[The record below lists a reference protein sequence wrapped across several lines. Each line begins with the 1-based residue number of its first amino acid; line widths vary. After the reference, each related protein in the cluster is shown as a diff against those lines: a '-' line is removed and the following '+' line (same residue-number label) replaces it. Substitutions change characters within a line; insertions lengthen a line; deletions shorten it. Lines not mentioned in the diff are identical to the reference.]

1 MSFPNPPP
9 QPTSQS
15 FSQRS
20 FFEGDV
26 SGFWPHHPTNH
37 PNFPFNVENHEFPAQ
52 FDNGPPFKRPRNSE
66 NYPSTN
72 FAQLPPSSA
81 PKMNSSGNKGT
92 SHIFYKTR
100 LCVKF
105 HEGNCKNGEHCTFA
119 HGQQDLREPPP
130 NWQELVR
137 EKDKDGVPGNWNDD
151 HRLVHKMK
159 FCKKFYNGEECP
171 YGEKCNFL
179 HERPNPC
186 FREDHTRFR
195 TEVTRER
202 ENPAISIPPRGPA
215 IGTRGPAVGTL
226 TEADPLEN
234 NLPMGSKMDA
244 MRSKPVYW
252 KTKLCS
258 KWEIT
263 GQCPFGE
270 RCHFAHGH
278 SGILRVRSVSGPL
291 IRFYTA
297 LLFLDWLASLLLF

>member
-26 SGFWPHHPTNH
+26 SGFWPQHPSNH

-72 FAQLPPSSA
+72 FAQFPPSSA

-151 HRLVHKMK
+151 QRLLHKMK
-159 FCKKFYNGEECP
+159 ICKKFYNGEECP

-202 ENPAISIPPRGPA
+202 ESSAISIAPRGPA

-234 NLPMGSKMDA
+234 NLPMGSNMDA
-244 MRSKPVYW
+244 TRTKPVYW

-270 RCHFAHGH
+270 RCHFAHGQ
-278 SGILRVRSVSGPL
+278 SGILRVQYLVHL
-291 IRFYTA
+291 LCFYTA
-297 LLFLDWLASLLLF
+297 LLFLD